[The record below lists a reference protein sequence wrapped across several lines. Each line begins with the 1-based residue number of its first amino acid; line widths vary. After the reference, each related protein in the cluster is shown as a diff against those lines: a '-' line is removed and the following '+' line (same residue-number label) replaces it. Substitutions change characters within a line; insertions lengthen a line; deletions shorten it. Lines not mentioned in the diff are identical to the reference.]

1 MEIPRSDGLLG
12 KLGVIF
18 PSILKFDEDL
28 GVAKFDDVEFAVPNL
43 EDIEE

>member
-1 MEIPRSDGLLG
+1 MEIPRSEGLLG

-28 GVAKFDDVEFAVPNL
+28 GVKFDEVEFAVPNL